1 MQPTLFDS
9 PLALRLY
16 VKPWDIQ
23 AFRLGASI
31 AGAQRAGRCE
41 HTPLQAAGPEDQAI
55 YAAIAKNY
63 TEGRCEVGHSGCSN
77 LPAIPHNSKQVNT
90 PQKGK

>member
-1 MQPTLFDS
+1 MQPSLFDP

-16 VKPWDIQ
+16 AKPWDIQ
-23 AFRLGASI
+23 AFRLGANI
-31 AGAQRAGRCE
+31 AGAQRAGRC
-41 HTPLQAAGPEDQAI
+41 
-55 YAAIAKNY
+55 K
-63 TEGRCEVGHSGCSN
+63 VGHSGYSN

>member
-1 MQPTLFDS
+1 MQHSLFDS

-16 VKPWDIQ
+16 EKPWDIQ
-23 AFRLGASI
+23 AFRLGASM
-31 AGAQRAGRCE
+31 AAAQRA
-41 HTPLQAAGPEDQAI
+41 
-55 YAAIAKNY
+55 
-63 TEGRCEVGHSGCSN
+63 GRCEVGHSGCSN

>member
-16 VKPWDIQ
+16 EKPWDIH
-23 AFRLGASI
+23 AFRLGANI
-31 AGAQRAGRCE
+31 AGAQRAGRC
-41 HTPLQAAGPEDQAI
+41 
-55 YAAIAKNY
+55 K
-63 TEGRCEVGHSGCSN
+63 VGHSGCSN
-77 LPAIPHNSKQVNT
+77 LPTIPHNNKQVNT